1 MMGETPATTAIIWFR
16 NDLRLADNAALLK
29 ACQHENVIPLY
40 IFDENAGRKLGSA
53 KKLWL
58 HHALQ
63 NLIRNL
69 RAIGA
74 ELILRSGDEK
84 TVLENVIVQSKADA
98 VYWNRRYEPN
108 TIDKD
113 TALKRS
119 LKDNNIKVKS
129 FRGHLL
135 HEPNQLTTKAGTPFR
150 VFTPFWKTLDATIEI
165 QAPYPAPQAMPS
177 GIDGLATIG
186 LKELAL
192 SPTKPDWSDGITDRF
207 IPGETAAQSIL
218 TEYLDNDVVNYK
230 AHRDFPALDATS
242 KLSPYLTFGEISP
255 RQIWHA
261 SEGVSGAQPF
271 RRQLAWRD
279 FSYHL
284 LFHNPDLDENNFNN
298 AFDDFQW
305 DQNNALF
312 AIWRTGKTGY
322 PIVDA
327 GMRELWQTGYMH
339 NRVRMIVASF
349 LTKHL
354 LIDWRKGEKWFWDT
368 LVDADPANNTAGW
381 QWVAGSGA
389 DASPYY
395 RIFNPIIQGKKFD
408 SDGEYVK
415 KYVPELKNLDPKYI
429 HAPWETPQDV
439 LKSISLELGR
449 DYPKPIIEHSFAR
462 NRALKTYDQMK
473 QAA

>member
-1 MMGETPATTAIIWFR
+1 MSETQATTAIIWFR
-16 NDLRLADNAALLK
+16 NDLRLSDNSALMK
-29 ACQHENVIPLY
+29 ACQHQNVVPLY
-40 IFDENAGRKLGSA
+40 IYDKDAARKLGAA
-53 KKLWL
+53 KQLWL

-63 NLIRNL
+63 NLIINL
-69 RAIGA
+69 RAIGS
-74 ELILRSGDEK
+74 ELILRIGNEK
-84 TVLENVIVQSKADA
+84 SVIEDIIGQTNASA
-98 VYWNRRYEPN
+98 VYWNRRYEP
-108 TIDKD
+108 TAIEKD
-113 TALKRS
+113 IELKRD
-119 LKDNNIKVKS
+119 LKNRGLLIES
-129 FRGHLL
+129 YRGHLL
-135 HEPNQLTTKAGTPFR
+135 HEPTQLTTKAGTPFK
-150 VFTPFWKTLDATIEI
+150 VFTPFWRTLEATIEV
-165 QAPYPAPQAMPS
+165 QAPYPAPKVIPELPQELNSAS
-177 GIDGLATIG
+177 LDSLGL
-186 LKELAL
+186 L
-192 SPTKPDWSDGITDRF
+192 PTKPDWTGGIVERF
-207 IPGETAAQSIL
+207 TPGETAAQKHL
-218 TEYLDNDVVNYK
+218 HDYLEDDVAKYNEQ
-230 AHRDFPALDATS
+230 RDFPALDATS

-261 SEGVSGAQPF
+261 SENVSGAQPF

-284 LFHNPDLDENNFNN
+284 LFHKPGLDDVNFNN
-298 AFDDFQW
+298 AFDEFQW
-305 DQNNALF
+305 HKNDALL
-312 AIWRTGKTGY
+312 AIWQKGETGY

-354 LIDWRKGEKWFWDT
+354 LIDWREGEKWFWDT

-408 SDGEYVK
+408 IKGEYVK

-429 HAPWETPQDV
+429 HAPWETPEDV
-439 LKSISLELGR
+439 LTSISLELGR
-449 DYPKPIIEHSFAR
+449 DYPKPIVEHSFAR
-462 NRALKTYDQMK
+462 NRALEAYGQMK